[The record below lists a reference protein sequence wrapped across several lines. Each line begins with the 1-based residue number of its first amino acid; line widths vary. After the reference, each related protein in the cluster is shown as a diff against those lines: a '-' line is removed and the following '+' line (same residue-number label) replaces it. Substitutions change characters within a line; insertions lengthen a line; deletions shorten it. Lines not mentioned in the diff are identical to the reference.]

1 MLENREFER
10 VFLCV
15 SKKAGLSEYGN
26 VAVLDA
32 LTRVLH
38 SVVVQRRLLVA
49 LASLVIAAALA
60 FSCAYLGCLGNFNS
74 FTQNLEGM
82 RTVG

>member
-1 MLENREFER
+1 MLENREFEQ

-15 SKKAGLSEYGN
+15 SKKAGLSEYSN
-26 VAVLDA
+26 VAMLDA
-32 LTRVLH
+32 LTCVLH
-38 SVVVQRRLLVA
+38 SVIIQHCLLVA
-49 LASLVIAAALA
+49 LASLIITATLA
-60 FSCAYLGCLGNFNS
+60 FSCTYLECLGNFNS

>member
-1 MLENREFER
+1 MNLSEF
-10 VFLCV
+10 FYV

-26 VAVLDA
+26 VAMLDVL
-32 LTRVLH
+32 THILH
-38 SVVVQRRLLVA
+38 SVVVQCCLLIA
-49 LASLVIAAALA
+49 LASLVITAALT
-60 FSCAYLGCLGNFNS
+60 FSCAYLRCLGNFNS